1 MYCAG
6 VAVALKQALTPE
18 FKNYQLQVLANCRAL
33 TATLLDKS
41 YKVVTGKFLKNLDT
55 NYS

>member
-1 MYCAG
+1 MLCAG

-33 TATLLDKS
+33 AATLMEKG
-41 YKVVTGKFLKNLDT
+41 YKVVTGKFLKDLDI
-55 NYS
+55 NNS

>member
-18 FKNYQLQVLANCRAL
+18 FKNYQLQVLANCKAL
-33 TATLLDKS
+33 TASLMEKG
-41 YKVVTGKFLKNLDT
+41 YKVVTGKFLNDLDM
-55 NYS
+55 NCS